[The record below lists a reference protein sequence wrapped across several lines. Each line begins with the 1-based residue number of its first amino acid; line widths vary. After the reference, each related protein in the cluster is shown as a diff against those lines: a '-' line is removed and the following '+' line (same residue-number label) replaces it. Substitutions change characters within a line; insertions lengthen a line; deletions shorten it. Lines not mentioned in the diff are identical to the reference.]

1 MNRRDALTTIGLS
14 SLAGTLLASCG
25 RESESDVAQSATPDN
40 VVPEQSADDG
50 LVELLFV
57 QEAGGVRFLDGQL
70 TLTDLNPHTMYFA
83 DRPDDVAGFL
93 TYKQYVDMVYTGPD
107 NFEDDPPNATLLT
120 IDGDAMVETVLEL
133 SAKPVLEGDDMV
145 FSAVKVIL
153 GDIPAEGFRAVLFI
167 DTIGRPASPGSVA
180 GVHRRHRR
188 RRRRAIIK

>member
-25 RESESDVAQSATPDN
+25 RESESQVAQSTALDDAI
-40 VVPEQSADDG
+40 PEQSADDG

-70 TLTDLNPHTMYFA
+70 TLTDLNPHTLYFA

-107 NFEDDPPNATLLT
+107 NFNDDPPNATLMT
-120 IDGDAMVETVLEL
+120 VDGDALVETVLEL
-133 SAKPVLEGDDMV
+133 SEKPVIEGDDMV
-145 FSAVKVIL
+145 FSSVKLIL
-153 GDIPAEGFRAVLFI
+153 GDIPAEGVRAVLFI
-167 DTIGRPASPGSVA
+167 DTIGRPLSPVSVA

-188 RRRRAIIK
+188 RRRRAIVR